1 MSKEGMEWCIALEN
15 IGPYMNI
22 VLGPRFL
29 FLKGE
34 RATKEKV
41 FNYIPEMT
49 EEDYNKYFRPA
60 TEEEINGEFEWDGE
74 QFILK
79 GSNRMKSIKEKA
91 EEYAFIKQGIDPAG
105 IQFREFN
112 TNKQDG
118 FEAGATYVLDI
129 LEQALTP
136 QRCLTDMGMDICPEA
151 LVKTALQTIKE
162 LRK

>member
-1 MSKEGMEWCIALEN
+1 MNKEEKEWCIALDDVGWYDN
-15 IGPYMNI
+15 SLFGKLPI
-22 VLGPRFL
+22 

-41 FNYIPEMT
+41 FFEIPDIT
-49 EEDYNKYFRPA
+49 EDEYAKYFRPA
-60 TEEEINGEFEWDGE
+60 TEEEINGEFAWDGE

-79 GSNRMKSIKEKA
+79 GSKRMRSIKEKA

-136 QRCLTDMGMDICPEA
+136 QRCLTDMGIDICPEA